1 MALEINRFAIPL
13 KAKTNMSEKQYRAV
27 KIASDNFSC
36 DLAQNGL
43 EVVGIVQ
50 NNPKEDMAASV
61 VISGICKL
69 AVADGATITQGYG
82 VDVVNGE
89 AVGFGNFGIALESAT
104 GPCLISV
111 SLKSV
116 PYIPS
121 LITEVDDDIAIDLFG
136 KTVSELQEDIQIE
149 SGTIS
154 GTLKYISDYSSA
166 GYAGDEVSGNFLALH
181 FDTGVEGTTYVV
193 ELMGGVH
200 GPQTL
205 DSDQVCIF
213 RVTSN
218 SQRIKVTASKDG
230 YNSITQIYNLDLTL
244 TPNA

>member
-69 AVADGATITQGYG
+69 AVADGATITQGLG

-116 PYIPS
+116 PYIPLLS
-121 LITEVDDDIAIDLFG
+121 VDVDDDIAIDLFG
-136 KTVSELQEDIQIE
+136 KTVSDLQEDIQIGH
-149 SGTIS
+149 GTIS
-154 GTLKYISDYSSA
+154 GVLKYISDYSSA
-166 GYAGDEVSGNFLALH
+166 YTGEEASGNFLALH

-193 ELMGGVH
+193 ELMGGMH

-205 DSDQVCIF
+205 DSDQVCVF

-218 SQRIKVTASKDG
+218 SQRIKVTASKNG
-230 YNSITQIYNLDLTL
+230 YTSITQLYNLDLTL